1 MAYLPKATVQAAI
14 GSLPLAA
21 GLESGKL
28 ILSVAVIGIALTA
41 PLGAILMD
49 ASYQKL
55 LTKD

>member
-1 MAYLPKATVQAAI
+1 
-14 GSLPLAA
+14 
-21 GLESGKL
+21 LESGKL

-41 PLGAILMD
+41 PLGALLMD